1 MTRRRFPH
9 RRRARR
15 TRRTTRRFPHR
26 RRARRTR
33 RTTRRFRSR
42 RRRAKGERQTTTGEK
57 VPQPK
62 KKGKKEQTV
71 SGDEDN
77 DTPGKKTFAGRRE
90 PPVVESRAYHMY
102 CSMRDAFNIIIKPT
116 IQKSSKWQEQF
127 ELFGIN

>member
-1 MTRRRFPH
+1 MTRRRFPQQKKGKKDQENDEKVPPQKKGEKDQENDEKVPQPKKGK
-9 RRRARR
+9 
-15 TRRTTRRFPHR
+15 RRTTNDN
-26 RRARRTR
+26 
-33 RTTRRFRSR
+33 
-42 RRRAKGERQTTTGEK
+42 GEK